1 MDNKFFTFLKPAIA
15 YVDNGSFFREPF
27 KWLYML
33 FAGLSLFLPLFL
45 LYKII
50 DGNVFDFLTGKYIF
64 VVILAWLIIAFFG
77 WLGFQLWWDRKDK
90 VITTSGESD
99 EFVATPVFA
108 HFIQTFGEW
117 LGLFIGVVGFLIS
130 ILVLL
135 ILGEEGAFVMERVG
149 FDFVA
154 SGLIQALLMPVYGF
168 LIIVTTRFVA
178 EQAKALAT
186 IANNTRK

>member
-33 FAGLSLFLPLFL
+33 FAGLSLFMPLYL

-50 DGNVFDFLTGKYIF
+50 EANVFDFLSGKYIF
-64 VVILAWLIIAFFG
+64 VIILAWLIVAFFG

-90 VITTSGESD
+90 VVTTSRESD

-117 LGLFIGVVGFLIS
+117 LGIFIGVAGFLVS
-130 ILVLL
+130 ILAIL
-135 ILGEEGAFVMERVG
+135 IIGDEGAYVLQQVG
-149 FDFVA
+149 LGFA
-154 SGLIQALLMPVYGF
+154 SSGLVGVLLMPVWGF
-168 LIIVTTRFVA
+168 LIVVATRFVA
-178 EQAKALAT
+178 EQAKALAA